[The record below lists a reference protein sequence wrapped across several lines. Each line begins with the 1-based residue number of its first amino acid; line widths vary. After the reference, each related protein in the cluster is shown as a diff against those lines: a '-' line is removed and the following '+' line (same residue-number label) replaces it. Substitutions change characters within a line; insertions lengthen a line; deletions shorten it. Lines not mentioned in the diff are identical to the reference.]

1 MFSTSTLITVPAL
14 ALAWLYADSLPFAY
28 TTRIYSQVYDLKR
41 RLIANNNKVIP
52 IFSTVAVKHRCWFD
66 DIDYNLHMNNTMY
79 NRWLDQGR
87 VPAVCLLLGDI
98 AINPQKYNAYYSNAG
113 VVTLYRREIRVLTPY
128 TMQSRLLAWDEKWIF
143 HQHRFVLDDGTVAC
157 LALTKSVFKEKS
169 RKTIPPAKLL
179 AMAGHNVTDPE
190 IEARRKRNYEEA
202 VAPFLK
208 MDAFINN
215 DPYAWDEI
223 KSDDKFRMSKL

>member
-1 MFSTSTLITVPAL
+1 MDTEP
-14 ALAWLYADSLPFAY
+14 
-28 TTRIYSQVYDLKR
+28 
-41 RLIANNNKVIP
+41 
-52 IFSTVAVKHRCWFD
+52 HRHFCS
-66 DIDYNLHMNNTMY
+66 MY

-157 LALTKSVFKEKS
+157 LAVSKSVFKEKS

-190 IEARRKRNYEEA
+190 IEARRKTNYEEA

-215 DPYAWDEI
+215 DPYVWDDI